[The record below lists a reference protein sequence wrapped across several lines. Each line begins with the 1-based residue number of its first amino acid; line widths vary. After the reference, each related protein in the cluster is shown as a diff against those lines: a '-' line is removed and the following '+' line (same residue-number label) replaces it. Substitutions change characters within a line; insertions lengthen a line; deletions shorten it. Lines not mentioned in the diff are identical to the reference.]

1 MAARGPARA
10 GVGIAG
16 IPKAETKVGRKVGTK
31 VGAKE
36 AGAGEARAAAGWW
49 MVDSLMKGWLFGKVQ
64 PPNQWLI
71 MEVNNQKEPAFLG
84 DPELLL
90 RL

>member
-1 MAARGPARA
+1 MSDSVSPFSALRADAMVARGLARA

-49 MVDSLMKGWLFGKVQ
+49 KAVFGIAGSTPKQ
-64 PPNQWLI
+64 
-71 MEVNNQKEPAFLG
+71 
-84 DPELLL
+84 
-90 RL
+90 